1 VLTISLSIYPKETH
15 ADVVVNVIPFENQV
29 VKGSMLDVNV
39 TVFEDGVPVGNAR
52 VKLTFSQLSTEFEV
66 SSSMFAKLQ
75 PGVYKTTF
83 NTSSLAIGMWSL
95 TSEVQARGDTHY
107 GQSSVTIIESPKR
120 QTSENV
126 VFLIIAAAGICI
138 GAVGLAYVSA
148 IELFGSRKKK
158 KKRKRK

>member
-15 ADVVVNVIPFENQV
+15 ADVVVTVVPYENQV
-29 VKGSMLDVNV
+29 VKGELLEVNV
-39 TVFEDGVPVGNAR
+39 TVFENEDPVGNAR

-75 PGVYKTTF
+75 LGVYKTTF
-83 NTSSLAIGMWSL
+83 NTSSLTIGKWSL
-95 TSEVQARGDTHY
+95 TAEVQARGDTHY
-107 GQSSVTIIESPKR
+107 GQSSITIMESPKR
-120 QTSENV
+120 QTSENL
-126 VFLIIAAAGICI
+126 VFLIIAAAGIGI

-148 IELFGSRKKK
+148 IELFGTRKK